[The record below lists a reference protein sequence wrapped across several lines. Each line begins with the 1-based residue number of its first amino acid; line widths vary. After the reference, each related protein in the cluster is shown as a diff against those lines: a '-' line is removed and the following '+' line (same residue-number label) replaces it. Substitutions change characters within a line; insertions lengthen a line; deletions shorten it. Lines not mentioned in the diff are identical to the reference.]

1 MPVAE
6 NAIVVT
12 VLKSLLNE
20 GWQLTFTQN
29 LELSKNASAER
40 PQEGMLLILPWSKK
54 TSYTSRKYFGK
65 PVLKESSQGIIH

>member
-6 NAIVVT
+6 NAIVIT

-20 GWQLTFTQN
+20 GWSLTFTPY
-29 LELSKNASAER
+29 LELSKNASSER

-54 TSYTSRKYFGK
+54 ANYTSRKKAILPGST
-65 PVLKESSQGIIH
+65 LESPS